1 MSGGVTPW
9 WQALKVRQ
17 EIVNASGQIDDLQ
30 MSLFRTVSGTN
41 GARPPYADATYY
53 GDITYPAGLL
63 ADLLVDIAVRIG
75 GGSDYL
81 KARSVTRLDQGMG
94 GGKSHACI
102 GAWHLAANSLAFAKT
117 DLGKEVFERAR
128 QALGRDLPQDLNK
141 PHVVVMPCDNMT
153 PGAPVQEL
161 DGPAISLYERF
172 LWRLFSKDYTLFER
186 YKPFF
191 NDKSKITD
199 ALRTV
204 NRPVLIIIDEIMDYI
219 GVGLDGAGKTELA
232 GQDMAFLR
240 ALLDAANHVPHV
252 ALLVVMIGS
261 DRMALSESGEKRRND
276 LNDLL
281 ERNGTP
287 ATVTEAGDFAD
298 ILRRR
303 LFDQQPAAEV
313 IVATAKQFSSSLN
326 DKSWAKGVWEPL
338 GPQWF
343 GSWEPEVRR
352 CYPFHPMLM
361 SLASEEWSKVTGF
374 QRVRSTIRIFASS
387 VYSLQQRAKAG
398 GWAPLLIGPGDLPLS
413 EPNVREAILGSG
425 LVEDERTNAN
435 YRALAEVE
443 IVNGDDSGGTARRV
457 DLERGSMLW
466 GDVNP
471 RAAERAATFI
481 FLASIVGTLRPG
493 RGRGASALEVK
504 AATSVPDLAYTL
516 TDADGVVE
524 ELVNPDTGLS
534 AVEVIAGQG
543 NNKPAR
549 YYLSTRL
556 THRML
561 VNNLR
566 RTVTNADRDDVLADF
581 ADRLSNSGPFRE
593 KKFVRADLSRS
604 PQEVLA
610 TAGIDNARSTRLVIL
625 DPSQYSLRNGTEPDI
640 LAALS
645 IAMGL
650 GQGKDRLPIEWAS
663 SAVFAVVN
671 TQRRAL
677 ARGLATE
684 YVARQRALGAPE
696 VQADQELKATGAREL
711 AEAKDKLEKGI
722 KRAFQHVVYLAQ
734 PDPNVERGLATVT
747 FEDDNWTAL
756 DGTQVWKALV
766 ERDKAFDTGQ
776 FSAKALIHNLRDG
789 DYGRPLTE
797 TRDSFYNAPRLP
809 LLHSG
814 DKDLQVAIYEAVR
827 AGLIQI
833 TDPAGTA
840 VAVTDASQV
849 NLASTALRLAKAAS
863 IEPKP
868 VDMPGEGEGTGGAGG
883 DTTSRG
889 TDAGGEKLP
898 AQPTEKFLTFPLV
911 GNLYDAGEKAEGLA
925 NLFRLLYTALDE
937 HKASYA
943 QGTLQ
948 FVLDADTAQKIA
960 DHAKALG
967 LNVTIRDL

>member
-1 MSGGVTPW
+1 MAGGLTPW
-9 WQALKVRQ
+9 WQALKIRQ

-30 MSLFRTVSGTN
+30 MSLFRTVYGAGS
-41 GARPPYADATYY
+41 ARPPYADAVYY
-53 GDITYPAGLL
+53 SDITYPAGLL
-63 ADLLVDIAVRIG
+63 ADLLVEIAIRIG
-75 GGSDYL
+75 GGPDYL

-102 GAWHLAANSLAFAKT
+102 GAWHLAANSGAFAKT
-117 DLGKEVFERAR
+117 DLGKEVLSRAR
-128 QALGRDLPQDLNK
+128 KVIGRDLPPDLNK

-153 PGAPVQEL
+153 PGAPVQDI
-161 DGPAISLYERF
+161 DGPAVSLYERF

-186 YKPFF
+186 YRPFF

-204 NRPVLIIIDEIMDYI
+204 NRPVLIIIDEVMDYI

-252 ALLVVMIGS
+252 ALLVVMIAS
-261 DRMALSESGEKRRND
+261 DRMALSEAGEKRRND

-303 LFDQQPAAEV
+303 LFDQQPASEV
-313 IVATAKQFSSSLN
+313 LVATAKQFTASLN

-338 GPQWF
+338 GPQWL
-343 GSWEPEVRR
+343 GNWEPEVRR

-361 SLASEEWSKVTGF
+361 SLASDEWSKVTGF

-443 IVNGDDSGGTARRV
+443 IVNGEDSAGTARRA
-457 DLERGSMLW
+457 DLERASALW

-504 AATSVPDLAYTL
+504 AATSVADLAYTL

-524 ELVNPDTGLS
+524 ELMNPDTGLS
-534 AVEVIAGQG
+534 AVEVLAGQG

-566 RTVTNADRDDVLADF
+566 RTVTNADRDETLAEF

-593 KKFVRADLSRS
+593 KKFVKADLTRT

-625 DPSQYSLRNGTEPDI
+625 DPSQYSLRNGIEVDT
-640 LAALS
+640 LAALGV
-645 IAMGL
+645 AMGL
-650 GQGKDRLPIEWAS
+650 GEGKDHLPIEWAS

-684 YVARQRALGAPE
+684 YIARQRALGAPE
-696 VQADQELKATGAREL
+696 VQGDQELKATGAREL
-711 AEAKDKLEKGI
+711 AEAKDKLEKGL
-722 KRAFQHVVYLAQ
+722 KRAYQHVVYLAQ
-734 PDPNVERGLATVT
+734 PDPNTDRGLATIT

-776 FSAKALIHNLRDG
+776 FSAKALLHNLRVA
-789 DYGRPLTE
+789 DYGRPLAE
-797 TRDSFYNAPRLP
+797 LRDSFYNAPRLP

-814 DKDLQVAIYEAVR
+814 DKDLQGAIYDAVR
-827 AGLIQI
+827 GGLLQI
-833 TDPAGTA
+833 TDPAGVA
-840 VAVTDASQV
+840 VAVMDASLV
-849 NLASTALRLAKAAS
+849 NLASTTLRLGKPAS
-863 IEPKP
+863 EPKSI
-868 VDMPGEGEGTGGAGG
+868 GELDTSSVSVGVEVTTGTSA
-883 DTTSRG
+883 TT
-889 TDAGGEKLP
+889 DEKS
-898 AQPTEKFLTFPLV
+898 AAKPTEKFLTFPLV
-911 GNLYDAGEKAEGLA
+911 GNLYEAGEKAEGLA
-925 NLFRLLYTALDE
+925 TLFRLLYTAIDE

-948 FVLDADTAQKIA
+948 LVLDSDTAQKIA
-960 DHAKALG
+960 DHAKSLG